1 MFLIKMERERKRS
14 RTLNDYRIIKQLG
27 QGAFGKVYLAINPAG
42 KRIALKVID
51 IPEDKPYLF
60 EQTRNELSYL
70 QRLAQPQC
78 SPHVI
83 CYYGGYENREENQ
96 FLVEMEYIDG
106 LELDKYIERLRQTQP
121 PEVIYYYLLLIAKAV
136 TDGLN
141 YSHRKGIVHNDIKPA
156 NIMIDSNN
164 VPRVVDFG
172 LACSSAVNSGRYCV
186 STGGTPKFISPEYI
200 IQNNTRYPASD
211 MWALGVTLYYLATG
225 QDPFDFSNAKTF
237 GNIFDIIRDK
247 KPRKLNT
254 TNQQL
259 NNLVNGLLV
268 KDPNRRLSG
277 DQVINMLNVIPQP
290 GVGPVV
296 AQVPAVP
303 LARVPAVPL
312 ARVPAVPL
320 ARVPAVPLARVPAV
334 PLAQVPDRDNLVPQ
348 LMDISS
354 VIQPGVGPVVDA
366 LQRPAG
372 WPGGGDAMDRPAGWP
387 GGGDAL
393 QRPAG
398 WPGGGDALQRPAG
411 WPGGGDAMDRPAGWP
426 GGGDAMDRPAGWPGG
441 GDALQRPAGWPGGG
455 DAMDRPAGW
464 PGGGD
469 ARDQRGAQ
477 VPDRNNLGPQRM
489 DISSV
494 IQPMDISKSNLSQR
508 SKLNNMDKKTLVMSL
523 IF

>member
-1 MFLIKMERERKRS
+1 MFLIKMQRERERS

-27 QGAFGKVYLAINPAG
+27 QGAFGKVYLAINPEG
-42 KRIALKVID
+42 ERIALKVID
-51 IPEDKPYLF
+51 IPEDEPYLF
-60 EQTRNELSYL
+60 EQTRNELLYL
-70 QRLAQPQC
+70 QRLADPEC
-78 SPHVI
+78 SRHVI
-83 CYYGGYENREENQ
+83 CYYGGYENRRENQ

-411 WPGGGDAMDRPAGWP
+411 WPGGGDA
-426 GGGDAMDRPAGWPGG
+426 
-441 GDALQRPAGWPGGG
+441 
-455 DAMDRPAGW
+455 
-464 PGGGD
+464 
-469 ARDQRGAQ
+469 RDQRGAQ

>member
-1 MFLIKMERERKRS
+1 MQRERERS

-83 CYYGGYENREENQ
+83 CYYGGYENRRENQ

-225 QDPFDFSNAKTF
+225 QDPFDFSNAETF

-296 AQVPAVP
+296 AQVPNVP
-303 LARVPAVPL
+303 LAQVPAVPL
-312 ARVPAVPL
+312 AR
-320 ARVPAVPLARVPAV
+320 
-334 PLAQVPDRDNLVPQ
+334 VPDRDNLVPQ

-366 LQRPAG
+366 LQ
-372 WPGGGDAMDRPAGWP
+372 
-387 GGGDAL
+387 
-393 QRPAG
+393 
-398 WPGGGDALQRPAG
+398 
-411 WPGGGDAMDRPAGWP
+411 
-426 GGGDAMDRPAGWPGG
+426 
-441 GDALQRPAGWPGGG
+441 
-455 DAMDRPAGW
+455 RPAGW